1 MNPALAGLTCVVAA
15 GAVTAV
21 SAREPRVALLGLL
34 VALLGAPLIADPLP
48 GPLSIAARIVAAV
61 LASQLIAIAIRSS
74 SEPTS
79 GSRLGWPVEALAA
92 AAGIVIGFGAH
103 GLGAPGEGPAEAQAA
118 GFAVGVLAVVPIVT
132 GRDVVRLGVGSVLL
146 LTAALLVRQ
155 GLDGTPSELE
165 QLATSL
171 LLVGL
176 GGAIGAIVLGARASG
191 GLVIQA
197 EAAGRRGS
205 RIPVRRHV
213 GPEARPAAG
222 HPSGAHPIEPRG
234 RSRWA
239 GASRRAGA
247 AVRPGERPA
256 ELWPDLAATRPDESP
271 VTTPSEPLTRAIRAA
286 PPRSELPSEP
296 LVAAPEPAPET
307 IVAAPEPAPERAP
320 EASEALVA
328 APEAEPEPA
337 PGPAPEPAPGA
348 ADGEPSSGPAP
359 DAAPMAPRKRAA
371 PRRPRP
377 AARTEEPPRTE
388 DGGPP
393 LDLPEE
399 PGPAAAPKRPRR
411 PRRP

>member
-1 MNPALAGLTCVVAA
+1 VNPALAGLTCVVAA

-146 LTAALLVRQ
+146 LTSALLVRQ

-191 GLVIQA
+191 GLGIQA

-213 GPEARPAAG
+213 GPEAHPVAG
-222 HPSGAHPIEPRG
+222 HPPGAHPIEPRG

-256 ELWPDLAATRPDESP
+256 ELWPDLASTRPDEAP
-271 VTTPSEPLTRAIRAA
+271 VTTPRVPLTRAIRAA
-286 PPRSELPSEP
+286 PPRTEVPTEP
-296 LVAAPEPAPET
+296 
-307 IVAAPEPAPERAP
+307 IVAAPEPAPEP
-320 EASEALVA
+320 LVGA
-328 APEAEPEPA
+328 PEPA
-337 PGPAPEPAPGA
+337 PEVAPEPLVGAPEPPPDVAPAPEPAPEAAPDLA
-348 ADGEPSSGPAP
+348 ADAANGEPPSDPAP
-359 DAAPMAPRKRAA
+359 GAAPMPPRTRA

-377 AARTEEPPRTE
+377 AARAEEPPQTD

-393 LDLPEE
+393 PEE
-399 PGPAAAPKRPRR
+399 PGPATAPKRPRR

>member
-74 SEPTS
+74 SEPTN
-79 GSRLGWPVEALAA
+79 GTRLGWPVEALAA

-191 GLVIQA
+191 GLGIQA

-239 GASRRAGA
+239 GASRRAA
-247 AVRPGERPA
+247 TAVRPGERPA
-256 ELWPDLAATRPDESP
+256 ELWPDLAETRPDEAP
-271 VTTPSEPLTRAIRAA
+271 VTRPSEPLTRRIRPAS
-286 PPRSELPSEP
+286 PRTEVPTEP
-296 LVAAPEPAPET
+296 
-307 IVAAPEPAPERAP
+307 IVAAPEPAPEPMGGA
-320 EASEALVA
+320 
-328 APEAEPEPA
+328 AEPGPEPDVA
-337 PGPAPEPAPGA
+337 PGPAPEPFRAPEA
-348 ADGEPSSGPAP
+348 ARGVAPEAAGIEPPSGPAP
-359 DAAPMAPRKRAA
+359 DAAPMPRSRA
-371 PRRPRP
+371 PRRPGP
-377 AARTEEPPRTE
+377 AARADEPPPTE

-393 LDLPEE
+393 PEE
-399 PGPAAAPKRPRR
+399 PGPAATPKRPRR
-411 PRRP
+411 PRRT